1 MIRPTLLLLVAGLG
15 IAAAFFR
22 PAEPHQVPAET
33 PPATAFG
40 RDLAGGDFIEHD
52 DLDNPDVPEDPS
64 LQAARKCGFCIGV
77 SCSCRDPQLLLQYCA
92 SV

>member
-1 MIRPTLLLLVAGLG
+1 MIRPTLLLLVASLG

-33 PPATAFG
+33 LPVTAFE
-40 RDLAGGDFIEHD
+40 RDLAGGDFVEHD
-52 DLDNPDVPEDPS
+52 DLDNLDIPEDPS

-77 SCSCRDPQLLLQYCA
+77 SWQSIALF
-92 SV
+92 